1 MVAVE
6 KEERSRLFVHDV
18 NVHFRQ
24 TPLTRLSNKRENGR
38 LVIILANL
46 TNLTQP
52 RPLCLY
58 I

>member
-1 MVAVE
+1 MVVVE

-24 TPLTRLSNKRENGR
+24 TPLTQLSKRQKGR
-38 LVIILANL
+38 SVIILANL